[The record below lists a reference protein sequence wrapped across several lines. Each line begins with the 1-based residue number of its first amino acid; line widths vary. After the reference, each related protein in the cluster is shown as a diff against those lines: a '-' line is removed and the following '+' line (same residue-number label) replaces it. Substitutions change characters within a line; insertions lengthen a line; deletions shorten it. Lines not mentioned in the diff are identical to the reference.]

1 MLVKEIKSL
10 LNEVITE
17 VLNEEEDEKK
27 SDERSIVKLEDTQ
40 QLNKT
45 DLNKVAKDIADE
57 FNKTYQS
64 IPEDKLNATLELP
77 MGAITSNVI
86 TQIQKRKI
94 TTAKGKM
101 QIIPL
106 NIATQKETSSDNQT
120 SAASNL
126 DRYANFQVVPFI
138 LANEKGETI
147 TAGKGKEEYLVIFLA
162 PALYAIVKNIETHE
176 FIFEFKADP
185 EKGDFYHSKILKI
198 KQLNVAKKELK
209 DIKEAFKTGKFTSLK
224 SISNKQTQRIATNP
238 SEKQGEDKQ
247 Q

>member
-57 FNKTYQS
+57 FNKSYQS

-138 LANEKGETI
+138 LANEKGETNI
-147 TAGKGKEEYLVIFLA
+147 KNFFVAGDLRANSMKQIYTAWNHAVQS
-162 PALYAIVKNIETHE
+162 
-176 FIFEFKADP
+176 ADDIN
-185 EKGDFYHSKILKI
+185 GRIRR
-198 KQLNVAKKELK
+198 KKRL
-209 DIKEAFKTGKFTSLK
+209 T
-224 SISNKQTQRIATNP
+224 
-238 SEKQGEDKQ
+238 
-247 Q
+247 